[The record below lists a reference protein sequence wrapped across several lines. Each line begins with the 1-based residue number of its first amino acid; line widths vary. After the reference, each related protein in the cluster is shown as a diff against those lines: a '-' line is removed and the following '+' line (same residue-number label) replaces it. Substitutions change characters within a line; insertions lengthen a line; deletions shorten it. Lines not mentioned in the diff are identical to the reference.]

1 MTLRVDFGQNL
12 PDTMQMKI
20 NSCSVQGTSANAIEF
35 ITNGVVHAQLTNM
48 VTILPSQS
56 NRVTDVSW
64 KVFQAGRGS
73 TATVSCRMKV
83 EKITDINDE
92 TTTASY
98 TTAYEEYSTPSGFTT
113 DSSVYTSSQTD
124 YYYYEGVR
132 ELDYLVG

>member
-1 MTLRVDFGQNL
+1 MIIGELVTLRVDFGQNL

-56 NRVTDVSW
+56 NRVTDISW

-73 TATVSCRMKV
+73 TATVSCRMKI
-83 EKITDINDE
+83 EKKTDNDDE

-98 TTAYEEYSTPSGFTT
+98 TTAFEEYSGFTT
-113 DSSVYTSSQTD
+113 DSSMFTSSQIDD
-124 YYYYEGVR
+124 YDYSEGSS
-132 ELDYLVG
+132 